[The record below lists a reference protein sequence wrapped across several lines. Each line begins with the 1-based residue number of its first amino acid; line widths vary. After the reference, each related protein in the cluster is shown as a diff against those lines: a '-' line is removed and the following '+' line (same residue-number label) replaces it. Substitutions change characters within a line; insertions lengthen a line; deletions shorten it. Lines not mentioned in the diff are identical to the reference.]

1 MQVPPHQS
9 PRVQN
14 STSSSRLSVLLN
26 SNVLDSQHQKPKR
39 TILTTFYGRS
49 QQRDCV
55 CQRPCS
61 SGPHIHLCDHDSSHF
76 LSVPLSPAP
85 PVFSERVSHLSHCT
99 GHLTKIRTSS
109 NEQPSRRFPSASRP
123 SPVALPRIGDCS
135 HCSSLLLILV
145 LSIHFV
151 TELSSGSNTMPF
163 HGLSCP
169 SLCTGNDF
177 CPQVCAVLCGCTR
190 SNRDHSAFHQLL

>member
-1 MQVPPHQS
+1 MRCGEGNAIECLFWHGDGSMKCQDETV
-9 PRVQN
+9 
-14 STSSSRLSVLLN
+14 STWVCRCHHISLHVYKTQRCRLKCSSSRLSVLLN

-76 LSVPLSPAP
+76 LRVPLSTAP

-99 GHLTKIRTSS
+99 EHLTNYSLRAT
-109 NEQPSRRFPSASRP
+109 N
-123 SPVALPRIGDCS
+123 S
-135 HCSSLLLILV
+135 HHEV
-145 LSIHFV
+145 
-151 TELSSGSNTMPF
+151 P
-163 HGLSCP
+163 
-169 SLCTGNDF
+169 
-177 CPQVCAVLCGCTR
+177 
-190 SNRDHSAFHQLL
+190 